1 MENKTTTFLKTD
13 NNIIINEAAEKWVK
27 KMNECMNVCIKSEG
41 CTSFMN
47 HTHSI
52 CKKYNPDSYEKLNK
66 HFD

>member
-13 NNIIINEAAEKWVK
+13 DNIIINEAAVKWVK

-41 CTSFMN
+41 CTMN